1 MSYSP
6 DERLESRLLG
16 ESEVEL
22 RSLEEEVLD
31 LHEQLRG
38 RLLRYAASLGLHAH
52 DAEDVIQEVFL
63 ALFRH
68 LRAGRSRSNLAGWTF
83 RVTHHLSLKKRI
95 RYRAEEAGASA
106 SRSSTWVEGS
116 SASPEEELIFSE
128 RHMTLR
134 RAFDALPEVDRLCIQ
149 LRAEGLKYREIAE
162 ILGISLGSVANCM
175 SRAFGRL
182 RRSEGG
188 VACDPAPITCQ
199 K

>member
-1 MSYSP
+1 MPYSH
-6 DERLESRLLG
+6 DESLESRLLR
-16 ESEVEL
+16 ESDLEV

-31 LHEQLRG
+31 LHEQLRA

-83 RVTHHLSLKKRI
+83 RVTHNLSLKKRI
-95 RYRAEEAGASA
+95 QYRAEEAGASA
-106 SRSSTWVEGS
+106 SSSTRGEGS
-116 SASPEEELIFSE
+116 SPSPEEELIFSE
-128 RHMTLR
+128 RHMALR
-134 RAFDALPEVDRLCIQ
+134 RAFEALPEVDRLCIQ

-175 SRAFGRL
+175 SRSFSRL

-188 VACDPAPITCQ
+188 VACDPAPITCL